1 MIYQFIAAALYWGIN
16 PYGKLVIGKKKLWQL
31 ICSWSFFLQW
41 ATWCVQFLTQMLGNQ
56 RPSAV
61 WGVASHCAKGPG
73 LQHQHPYPFWK
84 MWENSVKEGDRVSLS
99 KFSGPLGGQIKG
111 IYDWS
116 RLFSHGQETVAPTC
130 W

>member
-1 MIYQFIAAALYWGIN
+1 
-16 PYGKLVIGKKKLWQL
+16 
-31 ICSWSFFLQW
+31 
-41 ATWCVQFLTQMLGNQ
+41 MLGNQ

-130 W
+130 